1 MRHNAHSA
9 LTVPGDY
16 QPRLASIV
24 AVLITTVSLPA
35 ALFLFLSFT
44 AAPADLAS
52 VNGMKSLPVRQQLKT
67 RWCSPWVCAPRHN
80 SFT

>member
-1 MRHNAHSA
+1 MHDASQCSLSLMVA
-9 LTVPGDY
+9 GDY

-44 AAPADLAS
+44 AAAPADLAS
-52 VNGMKSLPVRQQLKT
+52 VNGI
-67 RWCSPWVCAPRHN
+67 
-80 SFT
+80 